1 LPAGPHRDRRLTTA
15 PHRLRRT
22 RRTLGTNTYPTRHS
36 SRPIV
41 DGMSAT
47 APSKPIQ
54 TPWGP
59 SRLVERLEL
68 RQRAGDRRF
77 SSAVELLETKRGER
91 LVRFAYTTDGVSRRG
106 PVT

>member
-1 LPAGPHRDRRLTTA
+1 
-15 PHRLRRT
+15 
-22 RRTLGTNTYPTRHS
+22 
-36 SRPIV
+36 
-41 DGMSAT
+41 MSAT

-59 SRLVERLEL
+59 SRLLERLEL

-91 LVRFAYTTDGVSRRG
+91 LVRFAYTTDGISRRG
-106 PVT
+106 PVTLRARDLELLRSRLASTPELAATLGWDGA

>member
-1 LPAGPHRDRRLTTA
+1 
-15 PHRLRRT
+15 
-22 RRTLGTNTYPTRHS
+22 
-36 SRPIV
+36 
-41 DGMSAT
+41 MSAT

-77 SSAVELLETKRGER
+77 ASAVELLETRRGDR

-106 PVT
+106 PVTLRARDLELLRAQLGSAPQLAAILGCGRA

>member
-1 LPAGPHRDRRLTTA
+1 MA
-15 PHRLRRT
+15 
-22 RRTLGTNTYPTRHS
+22 
-36 SRPIV
+36 
-41 DGMSAT
+41 AT
-47 APSKPIQ
+47 PQSKPIQ

-91 LVRFAYTTDGVSRRG
+91 LVRFTYSTDGTTRRG
-106 PVT
+106 PVTLRRRDVELLRAQLASTPELAATLGWGAA